1 MARSVYRAKN
11 SLYFCPISNVFNG
24 SFVWFRISF
33 MRRHTERGRVN
44 RKYVNANEK
53 QNNNVF
59 STKTPS
65 FVNRKEK
72 KLVSIDFSKAPECV
86 VISPCSCVTALNYG
100 FEEVIFFISE
110 MKTFWNHL
118 CTFVL
123 FLSIFFVCLKLF
135 FFLSLFFFIFRLW
148 KYAN

>member
-1 MARSVYRAKN
+1 
-11 SLYFCPISNVFNG
+11 
-24 SFVWFRISF
+24 

-44 RKYVNANEK
+44 RKYANANEK

-59 STKTPS
+59 NTKTPS

-118 CTFVL
+118 CAFVL
-123 FLSIFFVCLKLF
+123 FLSIFFVCLKF
-135 FFLSLFFFIFRLW
+135 FFSFLHSSSFSGFGNTPI
-148 KYAN
+148 KAACCKCAQNKIT